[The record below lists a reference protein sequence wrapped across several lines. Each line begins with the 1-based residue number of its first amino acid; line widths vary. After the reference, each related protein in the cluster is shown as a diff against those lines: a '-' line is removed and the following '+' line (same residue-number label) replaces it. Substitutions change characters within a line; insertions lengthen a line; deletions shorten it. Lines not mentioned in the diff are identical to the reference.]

1 MRKIDFLLKDTR
13 NTSSYHFRSIIP
25 KDLRIIFNG
34 RPSFTISLRTG
45 IYKDARAKSII
56 LYNIT
61 QSIFSKIRMGNLN
74 LDIEGIKEILK
85 VEIQRSLKHSQH
97 IQIESQFSDIK
108 KYESLLKN
116 AVEKKNFNKEDQLLI
131 DKVDERIE
139 QHMKKLG
146 YKSSKNSLQFKQLRS
161 YFLELWYLRH
171 DLRTEVLESKDDRDF
186 EEWFLQVCNQKFNLD
201 LDVPSP
207 KIITTTSL
215 FDKDSIPIP
224 PEDSKP

>member
-186 EEWFLQVCNQKFNLD
+186 EEWF
-201 LDVPSP
+201 
-207 KIITTTSL
+207 
-215 FDKDSIPIP
+215 
-224 PEDSKP
+224 

>member
-1 MRKIDFLLKDTR
+1 
-13 NTSSYHFRSIIP
+13 
-25 KDLRIIFNG
+25 
-34 RPSFTISLRTG
+34 
-45 IYKDARAKSII
+45 
-56 LYNIT
+56 
-61 QSIFSKIRMGNLN
+61 MGNLN

-146 YKSSKNSLQFKQLRS
+146 YKVHKDGDGGLNQAIGKCSLLIGLQDILKM
-161 YFLELWYLRH
+161 ELH
-171 DLRTEVLESKDDRDF
+171 
-186 EEWFLQVCNQKFNLD
+186 
-201 LDVPSP
+201 
-207 KIITTTSL
+207 
-215 FDKDSIPIP
+215 
-224 PEDSKP
+224 